1 LDDDDIISALLFN
14 FPVIIGC
21 FNVSNDYSNKY
32 KLNCKTMKRYNAKA
46 VQVYWKKYKSKKYPQ
61 NDINIIAQNYTKIT
75 STISNSVFH

>member
-1 LDDDDIISALLFN
+1 
-14 FPVIIGC
+14 
-21 FNVSNDYSNKY
+21 
-32 KLNCKTMKRYNAKA
+32 MKRYNAKA